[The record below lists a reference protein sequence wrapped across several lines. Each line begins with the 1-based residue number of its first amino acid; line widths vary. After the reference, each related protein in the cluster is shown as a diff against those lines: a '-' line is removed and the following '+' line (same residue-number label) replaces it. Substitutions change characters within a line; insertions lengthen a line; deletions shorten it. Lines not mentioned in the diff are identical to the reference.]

1 MELAIFGLVLLS
13 ALVLMC
19 WKNFVAG
26 LVAVVALMLGITI
39 ANSGGLLEQPSQD
52 FTNGTRTTIG
62 KLGDALFNRGGGR

>member
-19 WKNFVAG
+19 WKNFTTG
-26 LVAVVALMLGITI
+26 LVAVIALMLGVTI
-39 ANSGGLLEQPSQD
+39 ANSGGLLSEPSQD

-62 KLGDALFNRGGGR
+62 KLGAALFNGGGR

>member
-39 ANSGGLLEQPSQD
+39 AASNGPLERPSQS
-52 FTNGTRTTIG
+52 FTDGTRNVIG
-62 KLGDALFNRGGGR
+62 DIGDTLFNGGGR